1 MVPTL
6 HLILLYTQ
14 VGLWSTVWD

>member
-1 MVPTL
+1 MLLLT
-6 HLILLYTQ
+6 LYTQ